1 MSSATAAASTP
12 TVPLS
17 AAPALVAPAGRLQP
31 APRWA
36 LWSAFAVIYL
46 VWGSTFLGIR
56 VAVETLPPLSMAA
69 IRFLVS
75 GGILL
80 LASSRVRPRP
90 TLLQWRNAAVVGA
103 LFFLCNHGLV
113 SSAAPFIPSSLSCLI
128 IAVEVPIIALLSGAL
143 LPTQPLTRA
152 GLVGALLGVGGVVCL
167 FVGNGS
173 SDGAVNVFACLAVL
187 GASLSWSMGAVL
199 SKRL

>member
-1 MSSATAAASTP
+1 MSTP
-12 TVPLS
+12 AAEIDLAVVPERS
-17 AAPALVAPAGRLQP
+17 PS
-31 APRWA
+31 RWA
-36 LWSAFAVIYL
+36 LSGAFAVIYL

-103 LFFLCNHGLV
+103 LFFLCNFPLH
-113 SSAAPFIPSSLSCLI
+113 IIINCLI
-128 IAVEVPIIALLSGAL
+128 
-143 LPTQPLTRA
+143 
-152 GLVGALLGVGGVVCL
+152 
-167 FVGNGS
+167 
-173 SDGAVNVFACLAVL
+173 LA
-187 GASLSWSMGAVL
+187 
-199 SKRL
+199 